1 MKQKGK
7 ISSRKVARFAFGS
20 LVLIAFAWLL
30 LAANKKQSE
39 QPIAGVIVSMKNDE
53 RAQNFLL
60 KKDVEQLLLT
70 NQQIEIEHQTIASL
84 DLNKIEQLALSNPW
98 VQAAEVFVDNN
109 SKLNIEV
116 TQRIPIARIFDAQ
129 GNSFYI
135 DSSGFEMPLS
145 SRYAYAVPV
154 FTNYKVVT
162 DSSTNEAQKRQMI
175 ALSQVLSKDSFW
187 NAQITQ
193 IDLAKPND
201 FNLYTTLGE
210 QKIRLGDTSN
220 LSNKL
225 NDLLSFY
232 KEVSNKIGWDR
243 YKVLDVRFAGQV
255 IASPSIGW
263 IPPKDTVVVDEEEDV
278 VKVVVDNK
286 AAKPIVAV
294 KTAEQVKKVAQPEP
308 KAALKPV
315 AKTIVK
321 QTSLAKPKSKASEVS
336 KANKPV
342 NQAPKP
348 KPKSTSGQ
356 VEKKK

>member
-1 MKQKGK
+1 MEQKGK
-7 ISSRKVARFAFGS
+7 ISSRKVVRFAFGS
-20 LVLIAFAWLL
+20 LVLVAFAWLL

-39 QPIAGVIVSMKNDE
+39 QSIAGVIVSLKNDE

-60 KKDVEQLLLT
+60 KKDVEELLLT

-84 DLNKIEQLALSNPW
+84 DLDKIEQLALSNPW

-116 TQRIPIARIFDAQ
+116 TQRIPVARIFDAR

-145 SRYAYAVPV
+145 IRYAYAVPV
-154 FTNYKVVT
+154 FTNYKTLV
-162 DSSTNEAQKRQMI
+162 DSQANEEQKKQMI

-187 NAQITQ
+187 NAQVTQ
-193 IDLAKPND
+193 IDLAKPSD

-220 LSNKL
+220 LTNKL

-263 IPPKDTVVVDEEEDV
+263 IPPKDTVVIDEEEDIAR
-278 VKVVVDNK
+278 VVVDNK
-286 AAKPIVAV
+286 P
-294 KTAEQVKKVAQPEP
+294 
-308 KAALKPV
+308 
-315 AKTIVK
+315 AKTIVAAK
-321 QTSLAKPKSKASEVS
+321 ATETVKNLAKPEAKPVVKQAIPARPMA
-336 KANKPV
+336 KANVEKKPKEKV
-342 NQAPKP
+342 SAAPKP
-348 KPKSTSGQ
+348 QPKAKGKSAQ